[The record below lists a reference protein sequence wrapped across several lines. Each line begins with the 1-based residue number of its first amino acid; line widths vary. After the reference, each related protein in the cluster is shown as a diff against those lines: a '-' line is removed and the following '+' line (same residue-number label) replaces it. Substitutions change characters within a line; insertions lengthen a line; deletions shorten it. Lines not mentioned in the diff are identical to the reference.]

1 MNLGIRNSYM
11 AYQTSQRSAA
21 MPSPGCQYY
30 TVLVVRPTHR
40 PATQLP
46 GFFEEKNQITIN
58 RMTNQPKAEMLPEL
72 LLVMRHLIY
81 D

>member
-46 GFFEEKNQITIN
+46 GFFEEKKSNNNQ
-58 RMTNQPKAEMLPEL
+58 QDDKPAESRLDS
-72 LLVMRHLIY
+72 V
-81 D
+81 